1 MKKATMILSKDF
13 VIGQTDERLFGSFVE
28 HMGSVVYNGIYE
40 PGHTT
45 ADEEGFRG
53 DVLELVKEL
62 NLSMVRYPGGNFTS
76 GYNWED
82 GIGPRE
88 STG

>member
-1 MKKATMILSKDF
+1 M
-13 VIGQTDERLFGSFVE
+13 
-28 HMGSVVYNGIYE
+28 VYNGIYE

-62 NLSMVRYPGGNFTS
+62 NLSMVRYPGGNLYRS

-82 GIGPRE
+82 GKARE
-88 STG
+88 RIDRLSWTWPGDKLSRTPLDWMNL